1 MSNLAPQSEI
11 LNLAPSK
18 TSQTSFSKTIK
29 NNPKEEKA
37 GENERESFL
46 NALLASIEETN
57 EHLPTHMKISE
68 SEIVGEVIQ
77 KLQIGNFDEGD
88 KISVFESAPLMQ
100 ILSVLDK
107 LKTDL
112 SNVKLANL
120 ANNNTLLQ
128 LIKNENNFNAL
139 KNANSL
145 GELLNLAKDM
155 GLEVRDIKVDRLLD
169 LKATFP
175 NLDKKDFFKGAI
187 DNVFKEVLNHK
198 LAHIEKGLDKNLHTQ
213 NKTPAKTNEANSLL
227 SKTLQNLDS
236 LIKKEDKTHQFDKA
250 KKENDE
256 EIELKIPIKTNK
268 NEILNEVVEKFS
280 QKTKI
285 NEKETQSKETLKL
298 KEEIKEPNLEP
309 KKENLNIQKE
319 NFKTQ
324 NLKEMTHLGKEPLN
338 KPDEN
343 VNLQEKTKSPLKET
357 VLNATLGK
365 DIAKETIKETPNVKD
380 FMQPDENVNLQE
392 KTKSPLKETVLNATL
407 GKDIAKETIKET
419 PNVKDFMQP
428 DENVNLQEKTKSPL
442 KETVLNATLGKD
454 IAKETIKET
463 PNVKD
468 FMQKEFT
475 QKETSKENLKDVKLN
490 HLSEGLK
497 ITSENLTKV
506 VQNKTS
512 ENLFSELLN
521 KETNKELFTKE
532 NGENTADTEK
542 SGIDD
547 LNNLVKDLSRVSQ
560 NQKIISP
567 KETLQYFS
575 KDLKE
580 AMEQYKAPITK
591 LSITLNPSNLGEV
604 EVTLVQ
610 RGANLHINFN
620 SNHNAM
626 NLFLQHQAEFKNS
639 LVNMGFTGLEMNFSE
654 QGKREQQQEKK
665 AKSHYYEENFEE
677 ENSPKINL
685 ELVLAKYF

>member
-1 MSNLAPQSEI
+1 MSNLSPQSEI

-18 TSQTSFSKTIK
+18 TSQASFSKTIK

-46 NALLASIEETN
+46 NSLLASIEETN

-68 SEIVGEVIQ
+68 SEIVGEVMQ

-198 LAHIEKGLDKNLHTQ
+198 LAHIEKNLDTNLHTQ
-213 NKTPAKTNEANSLL
+213 NKTPIKTNEANSLL

-236 LIKKEDKTHQFDKA
+236 LIKKEDKTHQFDKT

-256 EIELKIPIKTNK
+256 ETELKTPIKTNK

-285 NEKETQSKETLKL
+285 NEKETQSKETFKL

-309 KKENLNIQKE
+309 KKENLSTQKE
-319 NFKTQ
+319 NLKTQ
-324 NLKEMTHLGKEPLN
+324 KEDLKEMAHLGKEPLN
-338 KPDEN
+338 KSDEN
-343 VNLQEKTKSPLKET
+343 VNLQEKTKSPLKEA

-365 DIAKETIKETPNVKD
+365 DVAKETIKET
-380 FMQPDENVNLQE
+380 L
-392 KTKSPLKETVLNATL
+392 
-407 GKDIAKETIKET
+407 
-419 PNVKDFMQP
+419 
-428 DENVNLQEKTKSPL
+428 
-442 KETVLNATLGKD
+442 
-454 IAKETIKET
+454 
-463 PNVKD
+463 NVKD

-532 NGENTADTEK
+532 NGENTANTEK

-547 LNNLVKDLSRVSQ
+547 LNNLVKDLSRVNQ

-639 LVNMGFTGLEMNFSE
+639 LVNMGFTGLEMNFSD
-654 QGKREQQQEKK
+654 QGKKEQQQEKK
-665 AKSHYYEENFEE
+665 SKSHYYEENFEE
-677 ENSPKINL
+677 ESGPKINL

>member
-37 GENERESFL
+37 SENERESFL
-46 NALLASIEETN
+46 NSLLASIEETN

-68 SEIVGEVIQ
+68 SEIVGEVMQ

-88 KISVFESAPLMQ
+88 KISIFESAPLMQ

-187 DNVFKEVLNHK
+187 DNVFKEILNSK
-198 LAHIEKGLDKNLHTQ
+198 LAHIEKNLDKNLHTQ
-213 NKTPAKTNEANSLL
+213 NKAPIKTNEANSLL

-236 LIKKEDKTHQFDKA
+236 LIKKEDKTHQLDKT

-256 EIELKIPIKTNK
+256 EIEIKTPTKTSK
-268 NEILNEVVEKFS
+268 NEVLNELVEKFS

-285 NEKETQSKETLKL
+285 TEKEIQSKEIPTF

-309 KKENLNIQKE
+309 KKEN
-319 NFKTQ
+319 FKTQ
-324 NLKEMTHLGKEPLN
+324 KEDLKETAHLSKEPLN
-338 KPDEN
+338 KTDEN
-343 VNLQEKTKSPLKET
+343 VNLQEKTKSPLKEA

-365 DIAKETIKETPNVKD
+365 ETPRETLKETLNVKD
-380 FMQPDENVNLQE
+380 L
-392 KTKSPLKETVLNATL
+392 
-407 GKDIAKETIKET
+407 
-419 PNVKDFMQP
+419 
-428 DENVNLQEKTKSPL
+428 
-442 KETVLNATLGKD
+442 
-454 IAKETIKET
+454 
-463 PNVKD
+463 
-468 FMQKEFT
+468 MQKEFA
-475 QKETSKENLKDVKLN
+475 QKEISKESPKENPKEIKLN
-490 HLSEGLK
+490 HSNEGLK
-497 ITSENLTKV
+497 ITSENFTKV
-506 VQNKTS
+506 VQNKTN

-532 NGENTADTEK
+532 NSENTTNTEK
-542 SGIDD
+542 SSVDD
-547 LNNLVKDLSRVSQ
+547 LNNLVKDLSRVNQ

-567 KETLQYFS
+567 KESLQYFS

-580 AMEQYKAPITK
+580 AMEQQYKAPITK

-610 RGANLHINFN
+610 RGTNLHINFN

-654 QGKREQQQEKK
+654 QGKKEQHQEKK
-665 AKSHYYEENFEE
+665 SKTHYYEESIEE
-677 ENSPKINL
+677 ESSPKINL

>member
-18 TSQTSFSKTIK
+18 TSQASFSKTIK

-46 NALLASIEETN
+46 NSLLASIEETN

-68 SEIVGEVIQ
+68 SEIVGEVMQ

-88 KISVFESAPLMQ
+88 KISIFESAPLMQ
-100 ILSVLDK
+100 ILSVLNK

-198 LAHIEKGLDKNLHTQ
+198 LAHIEKNLDTNLHTQ
-213 NKTPAKTNEANSLL
+213 NKTPIKTNEANSLL

-236 LIKKEDKTHQFDKA
+236 LIKKEDKTHQFDKT

-256 EIELKIPIKTNK
+256 ETEPKTPIKTNK

-309 KKENLNIQKE
+309 KKENLSTQKE
-319 NFKTQ
+319 NLKTQ
-324 NLKEMTHLGKEPLN
+324 KEDLKEMTHLGKEPLN
-338 KPDEN
+338 KSDEN
-343 VNLQEKTKSPLKET
+343 VNLQEKTKSPLKEA

-365 DIAKETIKETPNVKD
+365 DVAKETIKET
-380 FMQPDENVNLQE
+380 L
-392 KTKSPLKETVLNATL
+392 
-407 GKDIAKETIKET
+407 
-419 PNVKDFMQP
+419 
-428 DENVNLQEKTKSPL
+428 
-442 KETVLNATLGKD
+442 
-454 IAKETIKET
+454 
-463 PNVKD
+463 NVKD

-532 NGENTADTEK
+532 NGENTANTEK

-547 LNNLVKDLSRVSQ
+547 LNNLVKDLSRVNQ

-639 LVNMGFTGLEMNFSE
+639 LVNMGFTGLEMNFSD
-654 QGKREQQQEKK
+654 QGKKEQQQEKK
-665 AKSHYYEENFEE
+665 SKSHYYEENFEE
-677 ENSPKINL
+677 ESGPKINL

>member
-1 MSNLAPQSEI
+1 MSNLSPQSEI

-18 TSQTSFSKTIK
+18 TSQASFSKTIK

-46 NALLASIEETN
+46 NSLLASIEETN

-68 SEIVGEVIQ
+68 SEIVGEVMQ

-198 LAHIEKGLDKNLHTQ
+198 LAHIEKNLDTNLHTQ
-213 NKTPAKTNEANSLL
+213 NKTPIKTNEANSLL

-236 LIKKEDKTHQFDKA
+236 LIKKEDKTRQLDQG
-250 KKENDE
+250 KKESDE
-256 EIELKIPIKTNK
+256 ETELKTPIKTNK

-309 KKENLNIQKE
+309 KKENLSTQKE
-319 NFKTQ
+319 NLKTQ
-324 NLKEMTHLGKEPLN
+324 KEDLKEMTHLGKEPLN
-338 KPDEN
+338 KSDEN
-343 VNLQEKTKSPLKET
+343 VNLQEKTKSPFKEA

-365 DIAKETIKETPNVKD
+365 DVAKETIKET
-380 FMQPDENVNLQE
+380 L
-392 KTKSPLKETVLNATL
+392 
-407 GKDIAKETIKET
+407 
-419 PNVKDFMQP
+419 
-428 DENVNLQEKTKSPL
+428 
-442 KETVLNATLGKD
+442 
-454 IAKETIKET
+454 
-463 PNVKD
+463 NVKD

-532 NGENTADTEK
+532 NGENTANTEK

-547 LNNLVKDLSRVSQ
+547 LNNLVKDLSRVNQ

-639 LVNMGFTGLEMNFSE
+639 LVNMGFTGLEMNFSD
-654 QGKREQQQEKK
+654 QGKKEQQQEKK
-665 AKSHYYEENFEE
+665 SKSHYYEENFEE
-677 ENSPKINL
+677 ESGPKINL

>member
-1 MSNLAPQSEI
+1 MSNLSPQSEI

-18 TSQTSFSKTIK
+18 TSQASFSKTIK

-46 NALLASIEETN
+46 NSLLASIEETN

-68 SEIVGEVIQ
+68 SEIVGEVMQ

-88 KISVFESAPLMQ
+88 KISIFESAPLMQ

-198 LAHIEKGLDKNLHTQ
+198 LAHIEKNLDTNLHTQ
-213 NKTPAKTNEANSLL
+213 NKTPIKTNEANSLL

-236 LIKKEDKTHQFDKA
+236 LIKKEDKTHQFDKT

-256 EIELKIPIKTNK
+256 ETELKTPIKTNK

-309 KKENLNIQKE
+309 KKENLSTQKE
-319 NFKTQ
+319 NLKTQ
-324 NLKEMTHLGKEPLN
+324 KEDLKEMTHLGKEPLN
-338 KPDEN
+338 KSDEN
-343 VNLQEKTKSPLKET
+343 VNLQEKTKSPLKEA

-365 DIAKETIKETPNVKD
+365 DVAKETIKET
-380 FMQPDENVNLQE
+380 L
-392 KTKSPLKETVLNATL
+392 
-407 GKDIAKETIKET
+407 
-419 PNVKDFMQP
+419 
-428 DENVNLQEKTKSPL
+428 
-442 KETVLNATLGKD
+442 
-454 IAKETIKET
+454 
-463 PNVKD
+463 NVKD

-497 ITSENLTKV
+497 ITSENLTKI

-532 NGENTADTEK
+532 NGENTANTEK

-547 LNNLVKDLSRVSQ
+547 LNNLVKDLSRVNQ

-639 LVNMGFTGLEMNFSE
+639 LVNMGFTGLEMNFSD
-654 QGKREQQQEKK
+654 QGKKEQQQEKK
-665 AKSHYYEENFEE
+665 SKSHYYEENFEE
-677 ENSPKINL
+677 ESGPKINL

>member
-1 MSNLAPQSEI
+1 MSNLSPQSEI

-18 TSQTSFSKTIK
+18 TSQASFSKTIK

-46 NALLASIEETN
+46 NSLLASIEETN

-68 SEIVGEVIQ
+68 SEIVGEVMQ

-198 LAHIEKGLDKNLHTQ
+198 LAHIEKNLDTNLHTQ
-213 NKTPAKTNEANSLL
+213 NKTPIKTNEANSLL

-236 LIKKEDKTHQFDKA
+236 LIKKEDKTHQFDKT

-256 EIELKIPIKTNK
+256 ETELKTPIKTNK

-309 KKENLNIQKE
+309 KKENLSTQKE
-319 NFKTQ
+319 NLKTQ
-324 NLKEMTHLGKEPLN
+324 KEDLKEMTHLGKEPLN
-338 KPDEN
+338 KSDEN
-343 VNLQEKTKSPLKET
+343 VNLQEKTKSPLKEA

-365 DIAKETIKETPNVKD
+365 DVAKETIKET
-380 FMQPDENVNLQE
+380 L
-392 KTKSPLKETVLNATL
+392 
-407 GKDIAKETIKET
+407 
-419 PNVKDFMQP
+419 
-428 DENVNLQEKTKSPL
+428 
-442 KETVLNATLGKD
+442 
-454 IAKETIKET
+454 
-463 PNVKD
+463 NVKD

-532 NGENTADTEK
+532 NGENTANTEK

-547 LNNLVKDLSRVSQ
+547 LNNLVKDLSRVNQ

-639 LVNMGFTGLEMNFSE
+639 LVNMGFTGLEMNFSD
-654 QGKREQQQEKK
+654 QGKKEQQQEKK
-665 AKSHYYEENFEE
+665 SKSHYYEENFEE
-677 ENSPKINL
+677 ESGPKINL

>member
-18 TSQTSFSKTIK
+18 TSQASFSKTIK
-29 NNPKEEKA
+29 NNPKEEKT

-46 NALLASIEETN
+46 NSLLASIEETN

-68 SEIVGEVIQ
+68 SEIVGEVMQ

-198 LAHIEKGLDKNLHTQ
+198 LAHIEKSLDKNLHTQ
-213 NKTPAKTNEANSLL
+213 NKTPIKTNEANSLL

-236 LIKKEDKTHQFDKA
+236 LIKKEDKTHQFDKT
-250 KKENDE
+250 KKESDE
-256 EIELKIPIKTNK
+256 EIELKTPIKTNK

-309 KKENLNIQKE
+309 KKENLNTQKE
-319 NFKTQ
+319 NLKTQ
-324 NLKEMTHLGKEPLN
+324 KEDLKEMTHLGKEPLN

-343 VNLQEKTKSPLKET
+343 VNLQEKTKSPLKEA

-365 DIAKETIKETPNVKD
+365 NIAKETIKET
-380 FMQPDENVNLQE
+380 L
-392 KTKSPLKETVLNATL
+392 
-407 GKDIAKETIKET
+407 
-419 PNVKDFMQP
+419 
-428 DENVNLQEKTKSPL
+428 
-442 KETVLNATLGKD
+442 
-454 IAKETIKET
+454 
-463 PNVKD
+463 NVKD

-532 NGENTADTEK
+532 NGENTANTEK

-547 LNNLVKDLSRVSQ
+547 LNNLVKDLSRVNQ

-580 AMEQYKAPITK
+580 TMEQYKAPITK

-639 LVNMGFTGLEMNFSE
+639 LVNMGFTGLEMNFSD
-654 QGKREQQQEKK
+654 QGKKEQQQEKK
-665 AKSHYYEENFEE
+665 SKSHYYEENFEE
-677 ENSPKINL
+677 ESSPKINL

>member
-18 TSQTSFSKTIK
+18 TSQASFSKTIK
-29 NNPKEEKA
+29 NNPKEEKT

-46 NALLASIEETN
+46 NSLLASIEETN

-68 SEIVGEVIQ
+68 SEIVGEVMQ

-198 LAHIEKGLDKNLHTQ
+198 LAHIEKSLDKNLHTQ
-213 NKTPAKTNEANSLL
+213 NKTPIKTNEANSLL

-236 LIKKEDKTHQFDKA
+236 LIKKEDKTHQFDKT
-250 KKENDE
+250 KKESDE
-256 EIELKIPIKTNK
+256 EIELKTPIKTNK

-309 KKENLNIQKE
+309 KKENLNTQKE
-319 NFKTQ
+319 NLKTQ
-324 NLKEMTHLGKEPLN
+324 KEDLKEMTHLGKEPLN

-343 VNLQEKTKSPLKET
+343 VNLQEKTKSPLKEA

-365 DIAKETIKETPNVKD
+365 DIAKETIKET
-380 FMQPDENVNLQE
+380 L
-392 KTKSPLKETVLNATL
+392 
-407 GKDIAKETIKET
+407 
-419 PNVKDFMQP
+419 
-428 DENVNLQEKTKSPL
+428 
-442 KETVLNATLGKD
+442 
-454 IAKETIKET
+454 
-463 PNVKD
+463 NVKD

-532 NGENTADTEK
+532 NGENTANTEK

-547 LNNLVKDLSRVSQ
+547 LNNLVKDLSRVNQ

-580 AMEQYKAPITK
+580 AMEQYKTPITK

-639 LVNMGFTGLEMNFSE
+639 LVNMGFTGLEMNFSN
-654 QGKREQQQEKK
+654 QGKKEQQQEKK
-665 AKSHYYEENFEE
+665 SKSHYYEENFEE
-677 ENSPKINL
+677 ESGPKINL

>member
-18 TSQTSFSKTIK
+18 TSQASFSKTIK

-46 NALLASIEETN
+46 NSLLASIEETN

-198 LAHIEKGLDKNLHTQ
+198 LAHIEKSLDKNLHTQ

-227 SKTLQNLDS
+227 SKTLQNLDF
-236 LIKKEDKTHQFDKA
+236 LIKKEDKTHQFDKV

-256 EIELKIPIKTNK
+256 EIELKTPIKTNK

-285 NEKETQSKETLKL
+285 NEKETQSKETFKL

-309 KKENLNIQKE
+309 KKENLSTQKE
-319 NFKTQ
+319 NLKTQ
-324 NLKEMTHLGKEPLN
+324 KEDLKEMTHLGKEPLN

-343 VNLQEKTKSPLKET
+343 VNLQEKTKSPLKEA

-380 FMQPDENVNLQE
+380 F
-392 KTKSPLKETVLNATL
+392 
-407 GKDIAKETIKET
+407 I
-419 PNVKDFMQP
+419 
-428 DENVNLQEKTKSPL
+428 
-442 KETVLNATLGKD
+442 
-454 IAKETIKET
+454 
-463 PNVKD
+463 
-468 FMQKEFT
+468 QKEFT

-532 NGENTADTEK
+532 NGKNTANTEK

-547 LNNLVKDLSRVSQ
+547 LNNLVKDLSRVNQ

-580 AMEQYKAPITK
+580 AMQEYKAPITK

>member
-18 TSQTSFSKTIK
+18 TSQASFSKTIK
-29 NNPKEEKA
+29 NNPKEEKT

-46 NALLASIEETN
+46 NSLLASIEETN

-68 SEIVGEVIQ
+68 SEIVGEVMQ

-139 KNANSL
+139 KSANSL

-155 GLEVRDIKVDRLLD
+155 GLEVRNIKVDRLLD

-198 LAHIEKGLDKNLHTQ
+198 LAHIEKSLDKNLHTQ
-213 NKTPAKTNEANSLL
+213 NKTPIKTNEANSLL

-236 LIKKEDKTHQFDKA
+236 LIKKEDKTRQLDQG
-250 KKENDE
+250 KKESDE
-256 EIELKIPIKTNK
+256 EIELKTPIKTNK

-309 KKENLNIQKE
+309 KKENLNTQKE
-319 NFKTQ
+319 NLKTQ
-324 NLKEMTHLGKEPLN
+324 KEDLKEMIHLGKEPLN

-343 VNLQEKTKSPLKET
+343 VNLQEKTKSPLKEA

-365 DIAKETIKETPNVKD
+365 DIAKETIKET
-380 FMQPDENVNLQE
+380 L
-392 KTKSPLKETVLNATL
+392 
-407 GKDIAKETIKET
+407 
-419 PNVKDFMQP
+419 
-428 DENVNLQEKTKSPL
+428 
-442 KETVLNATLGKD
+442 
-454 IAKETIKET
+454 
-463 PNVKD
+463 NVKD

-532 NGENTADTEK
+532 NGENTANTEK

-547 LNNLVKDLSRVSQ
+547 LNNLVKDLSRVNQ

-639 LVNMGFTGLEMNFSE
+639 LVNMGFTGLEMNFSD
-654 QGKREQQQEKK
+654 QGKKEQQQEKK
-665 AKSHYYEENFEE
+665 SKSHYYEENFEE
-677 ENSPKINL
+677 ESGPKINL

>member
-18 TSQTSFSKTIK
+18 TSQASFGKTIK

-46 NALLASIEETN
+46 NSLLASIEETN

-68 SEIVGEVIQ
+68 SEIVGEVMQ

-198 LAHIEKGLDKNLHTQ
+198 LAHIEKNLDTNLHTQ
-213 NKTPAKTNEANSLL
+213 NKTPIKTNEANSLL

-236 LIKKEDKTHQFDKA
+236 LIKKEDKTRQLNQG
-250 KKENDE
+250 KKESDE
-256 EIELKIPIKTNK
+256 ETELKTPIKTNK

-285 NEKETQSKETLKL
+285 NEKETQSKETFKL

-309 KKENLNIQKE
+309 KKENLSTQKE
-319 NFKTQ
+319 NLKTQ
-324 NLKEMTHLGKEPLN
+324 KEDLKEMAHLGKEPLN
-338 KPDEN
+338 KSDEN
-343 VNLQEKTKSPLKET
+343 VNLQEKTKSPLKEA

-365 DIAKETIKETPNVKD
+365 DVAKETIKET
-380 FMQPDENVNLQE
+380 L
-392 KTKSPLKETVLNATL
+392 
-407 GKDIAKETIKET
+407 
-419 PNVKDFMQP
+419 
-428 DENVNLQEKTKSPL
+428 
-442 KETVLNATLGKD
+442 
-454 IAKETIKET
+454 
-463 PNVKD
+463 NVKD

-532 NGENTADTEK
+532 NGENTANTEK

-547 LNNLVKDLSRVSQ
+547 LNNLVKDLSRVNQ

-639 LVNMGFTGLEMNFSE
+639 LVNMGFTGLEMNFSD
-654 QGKREQQQEKK
+654 QGKKEQQQEKK
-665 AKSHYYEENFEE
+665 SKSHYYEENFEE
-677 ENSPKINL
+677 ESGPKINL

>member
-18 TSQTSFSKTIK
+18 TSQASFSKTIK

-46 NALLASIEETN
+46 NSLLASIEETN

-68 SEIVGEVIQ
+68 SEIVGEVMQ

-88 KISVFESAPLMQ
+88 KISIFESAPLMQ

-198 LAHIEKGLDKNLHTQ
+198 LAHIEKNLDTNLHTQ
-213 NKTPAKTNEANSLL
+213 NKTPIKTNEANSLL

-236 LIKKEDKTHQFDKA
+236 LIKKEDKTRQLDQG
-250 KKENDE
+250 KKESDE
-256 EIELKIPIKTNK
+256 ETELKTPIKTNK

-309 KKENLNIQKE
+309 KKENLSTQKE
-319 NFKTQ
+319 NLKTQ
-324 NLKEMTHLGKEPLN
+324 KEDLKEMTHLGKEPLN
-338 KPDEN
+338 KSDEN
-343 VNLQEKTKSPLKET
+343 VNLQEKTKSPLKEA

-365 DIAKETIKETPNVKD
+365 DVAKETIKET
-380 FMQPDENVNLQE
+380 L
-392 KTKSPLKETVLNATL
+392 
-407 GKDIAKETIKET
+407 
-419 PNVKDFMQP
+419 
-428 DENVNLQEKTKSPL
+428 
-442 KETVLNATLGKD
+442 
-454 IAKETIKET
+454 
-463 PNVKD
+463 NVKD

-532 NGENTADTEK
+532 NGENTANTEK

-547 LNNLVKDLSRVSQ
+547 LNNLVKDLSRVNQ

-639 LVNMGFTGLEMNFSE
+639 LVNMGFTGLEMNFSD
-654 QGKREQQQEKK
+654 QGKKEQQQEKK
-665 AKSHYYEENFEE
+665 SKSHYYEENFEE
-677 ENSPKINL
+677 ESGPKINL

>member
-18 TSQTSFSKTIK
+18 TSQASFGKTIK

-46 NALLASIEETN
+46 NSLLASIEETN

-68 SEIVGEVIQ
+68 SEIVGEVMQ

-198 LAHIEKGLDKNLHTQ
+198 LAHIEKNLDTNLHTQ
-213 NKTPAKTNEANSLL
+213 NKTPIKTNEANSLL

-236 LIKKEDKTHQFDKA
+236 LIKKEDKTHQFDKT

-256 EIELKIPIKTNK
+256 ETELKTPIKTNK

-285 NEKETQSKETLKL
+285 NEKETQSKETFKL

-309 KKENLNIQKE
+309 KKENLSTQKE
-319 NFKTQ
+319 NLKTQ
-324 NLKEMTHLGKEPLN
+324 KEDLKEMAHLGKEPLN
-338 KPDEN
+338 KSDEN
-343 VNLQEKTKSPLKET
+343 VNLQEKTKSPLKEA

-365 DIAKETIKETPNVKD
+365 DVAKETIKET
-380 FMQPDENVNLQE
+380 L
-392 KTKSPLKETVLNATL
+392 
-407 GKDIAKETIKET
+407 
-419 PNVKDFMQP
+419 
-428 DENVNLQEKTKSPL
+428 
-442 KETVLNATLGKD
+442 
-454 IAKETIKET
+454 
-463 PNVKD
+463 NVKD

-532 NGENTADTEK
+532 NGENTANTEK

-547 LNNLVKDLSRVSQ
+547 LNNLVKDLSRVNQ

-639 LVNMGFTGLEMNFSE
+639 LVNMGFTGLEMNFSD
-654 QGKREQQQEKK
+654 QGKKEQQQEKK
-665 AKSHYYEENFEE
+665 SKSHYYEENFEE
-677 ENSPKINL
+677 ESGPKINL

>member
-187 DNVFKEVLNHK
+187 DNVFKKVLNHK
-198 LAHIEKGLDKNLHTQ
+198 LAHIEKSLDKNLHTQ

-256 EIELKIPIKTNK
+256 EIELKTPIKTKLSKTLQNLDSLIKKEDKTHQFDKAKKENDEEIELKTPIKTKLSKTLQNLDSLIKKEDKTHQFDKAKKENDEEIELKTPIKTNK

-324 NLKEMTHLGKEPLN
+324 KEDLKEMTHLGKEPLN

-343 VNLQEKTKSPLKET
+343 VNLQEKTKSPLKEA

-365 DIAKETIKETPNVKD
+365 DIAKETIKET
-380 FMQPDENVNLQE
+380 L
-392 KTKSPLKETVLNATL
+392 
-407 GKDIAKETIKET
+407 
-419 PNVKDFMQP
+419 
-428 DENVNLQEKTKSPL
+428 
-442 KETVLNATLGKD
+442 
-454 IAKETIKET
+454 
-463 PNVKD
+463 NVKD

-532 NGENTADTEK
+532 NGENTANTEK

>member
-18 TSQTSFSKTIK
+18 TSQASFSKTIK

-46 NALLASIEETN
+46 NSLLASIEETN

-68 SEIVGEVIQ
+68 SEIVGEVMQ

-198 LAHIEKGLDKNLHTQ
+198 LAHIEKNLDTNLHTQ
-213 NKTPAKTNEANSLL
+213 NKTPIKANEANSLL

-236 LIKKEDKTHQFDKA
+236 LIKKEDKTHQFDKT
-250 KKENDE
+250 KKESDE
-256 EIELKIPIKTNK
+256 ETELKTPIKTNK

-309 KKENLNIQKE
+309 KKENLSTQKE
-319 NFKTQ
+319 NLKTQ
-324 NLKEMTHLGKEPLN
+324 KEDLKETTHLSKEPLN
-338 KPDEN
+338 KSDEN
-343 VNLQEKTKSPLKET
+343 VNLQEKTKSPLKEA

-365 DIAKETIKETPNVKD
+365 DVAKETIKET
-380 FMQPDENVNLQE
+380 L
-392 KTKSPLKETVLNATL
+392 
-407 GKDIAKETIKET
+407 
-419 PNVKDFMQP
+419 
-428 DENVNLQEKTKSPL
+428 
-442 KETVLNATLGKD
+442 
-454 IAKETIKET
+454 
-463 PNVKD
+463 NVKD

-532 NGENTADTEK
+532 NGENTANTEK

-547 LNNLVKDLSRVSQ
+547 LNNLVKDLSRVNQ

-610 RGANLHINFN
+610 RGTNLHINFN

-639 LVNMGFTGLEMNFSE
+639 LVNMGFTGLEMNFSD
-654 QGKREQQQEKK
+654 QGKKEQQQEKK
-665 AKSHYYEENFEE
+665 SKSHYYEENFEE
-677 ENSPKINL
+677 ESGPKINL

>member
-18 TSQTSFSKTIK
+18 TSQASFSKTIK

-46 NALLASIEETN
+46 NSLLASIEETN

-68 SEIVGEVIQ
+68 SEIVGEVMQ

-187 DNVFKEVLNHK
+187 DNIFKEVLNHK
-198 LAHIEKGLDKNLHTQ
+198 LAHIEKNLDTNLHTQ
-213 NKTPAKTNEANSLL
+213 NKTPIKTNEANSLL

-236 LIKKEDKTHQFDKA
+236 LIKKEDKTHQFDKT

-256 EIELKIPIKTNK
+256 ETELKTPIKTNK

-309 KKENLNIQKE
+309 KKENLSTQKE
-319 NFKTQ
+319 NLKTQ
-324 NLKEMTHLGKEPLN
+324 KEDLKEMTHLGKEPLN
-338 KPDEN
+338 KSDEN
-343 VNLQEKTKSPLKET
+343 VNLQEKTKSPLKEA

-365 DIAKETIKETPNVKD
+365 DVAKETIKET
-380 FMQPDENVNLQE
+380 L
-392 KTKSPLKETVLNATL
+392 
-407 GKDIAKETIKET
+407 
-419 PNVKDFMQP
+419 
-428 DENVNLQEKTKSPL
+428 
-442 KETVLNATLGKD
+442 
-454 IAKETIKET
+454 
-463 PNVKD
+463 NVKD

-532 NGENTADTEK
+532 NGENTANTEK

-547 LNNLVKDLSRVSQ
+547 LNNLVKDLSRVNQ

-639 LVNMGFTGLEMNFSE
+639 LVNMGFTGLEMNFSD
-654 QGKREQQQEKK
+654 QGKKEQQQEKK
-665 AKSHYYEENFEE
+665 SKSHYYEENFEE
-677 ENSPKINL
+677 ESGPKINL

>member
-1 MSNLAPQSEI
+1 MSNLSPQSEN

-18 TSQTSFSKTIK
+18 TSQASFSKTIK

-46 NALLASIEETN
+46 NSLLASIEETN

-68 SEIVGEVIQ
+68 SEIVGEVMQ

-198 LAHIEKGLDKNLHTQ
+198 LAHIEKNLDTNLHTQ
-213 NKTPAKTNEANSLL
+213 NKTPIKTNEANSLL

-236 LIKKEDKTHQFDKA
+236 LIKKEDKTHQFDKT

-256 EIELKIPIKTNK
+256 ETEPKTPIKTNK

-309 KKENLNIQKE
+309 KKENLSTQKE
-319 NFKTQ
+319 NLKTQ
-324 NLKEMTHLGKEPLN
+324 KEDLKEMTHLGKEPLN
-338 KPDEN
+338 KSDEN
-343 VNLQEKTKSPLKET
+343 VNLQEKTKSPLKEA

-365 DIAKETIKETPNVKD
+365 DVAKETIKET
-380 FMQPDENVNLQE
+380 L
-392 KTKSPLKETVLNATL
+392 
-407 GKDIAKETIKET
+407 
-419 PNVKDFMQP
+419 
-428 DENVNLQEKTKSPL
+428 
-442 KETVLNATLGKD
+442 
-454 IAKETIKET
+454 
-463 PNVKD
+463 NVKD

-521 KETNKELFTKE
+521 KELFTKE
-532 NGENTADTEK
+532 NGENTANTEK

-547 LNNLVKDLSRVSQ
+547 LNNLVKDLSRVNQ

-639 LVNMGFTGLEMNFSE
+639 LVNMGFTGLEMNFSD
-654 QGKREQQQEKK
+654 QGKKEQQQEKK
-665 AKSHYYEENFEE
+665 SKSHYYEENFEE
-677 ENSPKINL
+677 ESGHKINL

>member
-18 TSQTSFSKTIK
+18 TSQASFSKTIK
-29 NNPKEEKA
+29 NNPKEEKT

-46 NALLASIEETN
+46 NSLLASIEETN

-68 SEIVGEVIQ
+68 SEIVGEVMQ

-155 GLEVRDIKVDRLLD
+155 GLEVRNIKVDRLLD

-198 LAHIEKGLDKNLHTQ
+198 LAHIEKSLDKNLHTQ
-213 NKTPAKTNEANSLL
+213 NKTPIKTNEANSLL

-236 LIKKEDKTHQFDKA
+236 LIKKEDKTHQFDKT
-250 KKENDE
+250 KKESDE
-256 EIELKIPIKTNK
+256 EIELKTPIKTNK

-309 KKENLNIQKE
+309 KKENLNTQKE
-319 NFKTQ
+319 NLKTQ
-324 NLKEMTHLGKEPLN
+324 KEDLKEMTHLGKEPLN

-343 VNLQEKTKSPLKET
+343 VNLQEKTKSPLKEA

-365 DIAKETIKETPNVKD
+365 DIAKETIKET
-380 FMQPDENVNLQE
+380 L
-392 KTKSPLKETVLNATL
+392 
-407 GKDIAKETIKET
+407 
-419 PNVKDFMQP
+419 
-428 DENVNLQEKTKSPL
+428 
-442 KETVLNATLGKD
+442 
-454 IAKETIKET
+454 
-463 PNVKD
+463 NVKD

-532 NGENTADTEK
+532 NSENTANTEK

-547 LNNLVKDLSRVSQ
+547 LNNLVKDLSRVNQ

-639 LVNMGFTGLEMNFSE
+639 LVNMGFTGLEMNFSD
-654 QGKREQQQEKK
+654 QGKKEQQQEKK
-665 AKSHYYEENFEE
+665 SKSHYYEENFEE
-677 ENSPKINL
+677 ESSPKINL

>member
-1 MSNLAPQSEI
+1 MSNLSPQSEI

-18 TSQTSFSKTIK
+18 TSQASFSKTIK

-46 NALLASIEETN
+46 NSLLASIEETN

-68 SEIVGEVIQ
+68 SEIVGEVMQ

-198 LAHIEKGLDKNLHTQ
+198 LAHIEKNLDTNLHTQ
-213 NKTPAKTNEANSLL
+213 NKTPIKTNEANSLL

-236 LIKKEDKTHQFDKA
+236 LIKKEDKTHQFDKT

-256 EIELKIPIKTNK
+256 ETELKTPIKTNK

-309 KKENLNIQKE
+309 KKENLSTQKE
-319 NFKTQ
+319 NLKTQ
-324 NLKEMTHLGKEPLN
+324 KEDLKEMTHLGKEPLN
-338 KPDEN
+338 KSDEN
-343 VNLQEKTKSPLKET
+343 VNLQEKTKSPLKEA

-365 DIAKETIKETPNVKD
+365 DVAKETIKET
-380 FMQPDENVNLQE
+380 L
-392 KTKSPLKETVLNATL
+392 
-407 GKDIAKETIKET
+407 
-419 PNVKDFMQP
+419 
-428 DENVNLQEKTKSPL
+428 
-442 KETVLNATLGKD
+442 
-454 IAKETIKET
+454 
-463 PNVKD
+463 NVKD

-532 NGENTADTEK
+532 NGENTANTEK

-547 LNNLVKDLSRVSQ
+547 LNNLVKDLSRVNQ

>member
-18 TSQTSFSKTIK
+18 TSQASFSKTIK

-46 NALLASIEETN
+46 NSLLASIEETN

-198 LAHIEKGLDKNLHTQ
+198 LAHIEKSLDKNLHTQ

-227 SKTLQNLDS
+227 SKTLQNLDF
-236 LIKKEDKTHQFDKA
+236 LIKKEDKTHQFDKT

-256 EIELKIPIKTNK
+256 ETEPKTPIKTNK

-309 KKENLNIQKE
+309 KKENLSTQKE
-319 NFKTQ
+319 NLKTQ
-324 NLKEMTHLGKEPLN
+324 KEDLKEMTHLGKEPLN
-338 KPDEN
+338 KSDEN
-343 VNLQEKTKSPLKET
+343 VNLQEKTKSPLKEA

-365 DIAKETIKETPNVKD
+365 DVAKETIKET
-380 FMQPDENVNLQE
+380 L
-392 KTKSPLKETVLNATL
+392 
-407 GKDIAKETIKET
+407 
-419 PNVKDFMQP
+419 
-428 DENVNLQEKTKSPL
+428 
-442 KETVLNATLGKD
+442 
-454 IAKETIKET
+454 
-463 PNVKD
+463 NVKD

-532 NGENTADTEK
+532 NGENTANTEK

-547 LNNLVKDLSRVSQ
+547 LNNLVKDLSRVNQ

-639 LVNMGFTGLEMNFSE
+639 LVNMGFTGLEMNFSD
-654 QGKREQQQEKK
+654 QGKKEQQQEKK
-665 AKSHYYEENFEE
+665 SKSHYYEENFEE
-677 ENSPKINL
+677 ESGPKINL

>member
-68 SEIVGEVIQ
+68 SEIVGEVMQ

-88 KISVFESAPLMQ
+88 KISIFESAPLMQ

-198 LAHIEKGLDKNLHTQ
+198 LAHIEKNLDTNLHTQ
-213 NKTPAKTNEANSLL
+213 NKTPIKTNEANSLL

-236 LIKKEDKTHQFDKA
+236 LIKKEDKTHQFDKT

-256 EIELKIPIKTNK
+256 ETEPKTPIKTNK

-309 KKENLNIQKE
+309 KKENLSTQKE
-319 NFKTQ
+319 NLKTQ
-324 NLKEMTHLGKEPLN
+324 KEDLKEMTHLGKEPLN
-338 KPDEN
+338 KSDEN
-343 VNLQEKTKSPLKET
+343 VNLQEKTKSPLKEA

-365 DIAKETIKETPNVKD
+365 DVAKETIKET
-380 FMQPDENVNLQE
+380 L
-392 KTKSPLKETVLNATL
+392 
-407 GKDIAKETIKET
+407 
-419 PNVKDFMQP
+419 
-428 DENVNLQEKTKSPL
+428 
-442 KETVLNATLGKD
+442 
-454 IAKETIKET
+454 
-463 PNVKD
+463 NVKD

-532 NGENTADTEK
+532 NGENTANTEK

-547 LNNLVKDLSRVSQ
+547 LNNLVKDLSRVNQ

-639 LVNMGFTGLEMNFSE
+639 LVNMGFTGLEMNFSD
-654 QGKREQQQEKK
+654 QGKKEQQQEKK
-665 AKSHYYEENFEE
+665 SKSHYYEENFEE
-677 ENSPKINL
+677 ESGPKINL

>member
-18 TSQTSFSKTIK
+18 TSQASFSKTIK

-46 NALLASIEETN
+46 NSLLASIEETN

-68 SEIVGEVIQ
+68 SEIVGEVMQ

-88 KISVFESAPLMQ
+88 KISIFESAPLMQ

-198 LAHIEKGLDKNLHTQ
+198 LAHIEKNLDTNLHTQ
-213 NKTPAKTNEANSLL
+213 NKTPIKTNEANSLL

-236 LIKKEDKTHQFDKA
+236 LIKKEDKTHQFDKT

-256 EIELKIPIKTNK
+256 ETELKTPIKTNK

-309 KKENLNIQKE
+309 KKENLSTQKE
-319 NFKTQ
+319 NLKTQ
-324 NLKEMTHLGKEPLN
+324 KEDLKEMTHLGKEPLN
-338 KPDEN
+338 KSDEN
-343 VNLQEKTKSPLKET
+343 VNLQEKTKSPLKEA

-365 DIAKETIKETPNVKD
+365 DVAKETIKET
-380 FMQPDENVNLQE
+380 L
-392 KTKSPLKETVLNATL
+392 
-407 GKDIAKETIKET
+407 
-419 PNVKDFMQP
+419 
-428 DENVNLQEKTKSPL
+428 
-442 KETVLNATLGKD
+442 
-454 IAKETIKET
+454 
-463 PNVKD
+463 NVKD

-532 NGENTADTEK
+532 NGENTANTEK

-547 LNNLVKDLSRVSQ
+547 LNNLVKDLSRVNQ

-639 LVNMGFTGLEMNFSE
+639 LVNMGFTGLEMNFSD
-654 QGKREQQQEKK
+654 QGKKEQQQEKK

-677 ENSPKINL
+677 ESGPKINL

>member
-18 TSQTSFSKTIK
+18 TSQASFGKTIK
-29 NNPKEEKA
+29 NNSKEEKA

-46 NALLASIEETN
+46 NSLLASIEETN

-68 SEIVGEVIQ
+68 SEIVGEVMQ
-77 KLQIGNFDEGD
+77 KLQIGNFDERD

-198 LAHIEKGLDKNLHTQ
+198 LAHIEKNLDTNLHTQ
-213 NKTPAKTNEANSLL
+213 NKTPIKTNEANSLL

-236 LIKKEDKTHQFDKA
+236 LIKKEDKTHQFDKT

-256 EIELKIPIKTNK
+256 ETELKTPIKTNK

-309 KKENLNIQKE
+309 KKENLSTQKE
-319 NFKTQ
+319 NLKTQ
-324 NLKEMTHLGKEPLN
+324 KEDLKEMTHLGKEPLN
-338 KPDEN
+338 KSDEN
-343 VNLQEKTKSPLKET
+343 VNLQEKTKSPLKEA

-365 DIAKETIKETPNVKD
+365 DVAKETIKET
-380 FMQPDENVNLQE
+380 L
-392 KTKSPLKETVLNATL
+392 
-407 GKDIAKETIKET
+407 
-419 PNVKDFMQP
+419 
-428 DENVNLQEKTKSPL
+428 
-442 KETVLNATLGKD
+442 
-454 IAKETIKET
+454 
-463 PNVKD
+463 NVKD

-532 NGENTADTEK
+532 NGENTANTEK

-547 LNNLVKDLSRVSQ
+547 LNNLVKDLSRVNQ

-639 LVNMGFTGLEMNFSE
+639 LVNMGFTGLEMNFSD
-654 QGKREQQQEKK
+654 QGKKEQQQEKK
-665 AKSHYYEENFEE
+665 SKSHYYEENFEE
-677 ENSPKINL
+677 ESGPKINL

>member
-18 TSQTSFSKTIK
+18 TSQASFSKTIK

-46 NALLASIEETN
+46 NSLLASIEETN

-68 SEIVGEVIQ
+68 SEIVGEVMQ

-88 KISVFESAPLMQ
+88 KISIFESAPLMQ

-198 LAHIEKGLDKNLHTQ
+198 LAHIEKNLDTNLHTQ
-213 NKTPAKTNEANSLL
+213 NKTPIKTNEANSLL

-236 LIKKEDKTHQFDKA
+236 LIKKEDKTHQFDKT

-256 EIELKIPIKTNK
+256 ETEPKTPIKTNK

-309 KKENLNIQKE
+309 KKENLSTQKE
-319 NFKTQ
+319 NLKTQ
-324 NLKEMTHLGKEPLN
+324 KEDLKEMTHLGKEPLN
-338 KPDEN
+338 KSDEN
-343 VNLQEKTKSPLKET
+343 VNLQEKTKSPFKEA

-365 DIAKETIKETPNVKD
+365 DVAKETIKET
-380 FMQPDENVNLQE
+380 L
-392 KTKSPLKETVLNATL
+392 
-407 GKDIAKETIKET
+407 
-419 PNVKDFMQP
+419 
-428 DENVNLQEKTKSPL
+428 
-442 KETVLNATLGKD
+442 
-454 IAKETIKET
+454 
-463 PNVKD
+463 NVKD

-532 NGENTADTEK
+532 NGENTANTEK

-547 LNNLVKDLSRVSQ
+547 LNNLVKDLSRVNQ

-639 LVNMGFTGLEMNFSE
+639 LVNMGFTGLEMNFSD
-654 QGKREQQQEKK
+654 QGKKEQQQEKK
-665 AKSHYYEENFEE
+665 SKSHYYEENFEE
-677 ENSPKINL
+677 ESGPKINL

>member
-18 TSQTSFSKTIK
+18 TSQASFSKTIK

-46 NALLASIEETN
+46 NSLLASIEETN

-68 SEIVGEVIQ
+68 SEIVGEVMQ

-88 KISVFESAPLMQ
+88 KISIFESAPLMQ

-155 GLEVRDIKVDRLLD
+155 GLEVKDIKVDRLLD

-198 LAHIEKGLDKNLHTQ
+198 LAHIEKSLDKNLHTQ
-213 NKTPAKTNEANSLL
+213 NKTPAKTNEASSLL

-236 LIKKEDKTHQFDKA
+236 LIKKENKTHQFDKT

-256 EIELKIPIKTNK
+256 EIELKTPIKTNK

-309 KKENLNIQKE
+309 KKENLSTQKE
-319 NFKTQ
+319 NLKTQ
-324 NLKEMTHLGKEPLN
+324 KEDLKEMTHLGKEPLN
-338 KPDEN
+338 KSDEN
-343 VNLQEKTKSPLKET
+343 VNLQEKTKSPLKEA

-365 DIAKETIKETPNVKD
+365 DVAKETIKET
-380 FMQPDENVNLQE
+380 L
-392 KTKSPLKETVLNATL
+392 
-407 GKDIAKETIKET
+407 
-419 PNVKDFMQP
+419 
-428 DENVNLQEKTKSPL
+428 
-442 KETVLNATLGKD
+442 
-454 IAKETIKET
+454 
-463 PNVKD
+463 NVKD

-532 NGENTADTEK
+532 NGENTANTEK

-547 LNNLVKDLSRVSQ
+547 LNNLVKDLSRVNQ

-639 LVNMGFTGLEMNFSE
+639 LVNMGFTGLEMNFSD
-654 QGKREQQQEKK
+654 QGKKEQQQEKK
-665 AKSHYYEENFEE
+665 SKSHYYEENFEE
-677 ENSPKINL
+677 ESGPKINL

>member
-18 TSQTSFSKTIK
+18 TSQASFSKTIK

-46 NALLASIEETN
+46 NSLLASIEETN

-68 SEIVGEVIQ
+68 SEIVGEVMQ

-198 LAHIEKGLDKNLHTQ
+198 LAHIEKNLDTNLHTQ
-213 NKTPAKTNEANSLL
+213 NKTPIKTNEANSLL

-236 LIKKEDKTHQFDKA
+236 LIKKEDKTHQFDKT

-256 EIELKIPIKTNK
+256 ETELKTPIKTNK

-309 KKENLNIQKE
+309 KKENLSTQKE
-319 NFKTQ
+319 NLKTQ
-324 NLKEMTHLGKEPLN
+324 KEDLKEMTHLGKEPLN
-338 KPDEN
+338 KSDEN
-343 VNLQEKTKSPLKET
+343 VNLQEKTKSPLKEA

-365 DIAKETIKETPNVKD
+365 DVAKETIKET
-380 FMQPDENVNLQE
+380 L
-392 KTKSPLKETVLNATL
+392 
-407 GKDIAKETIKET
+407 
-419 PNVKDFMQP
+419 
-428 DENVNLQEKTKSPL
+428 
-442 KETVLNATLGKD
+442 
-454 IAKETIKET
+454 
-463 PNVKD
+463 NVKD

-532 NGENTADTEK
+532 NGENTANTEK

-547 LNNLVKDLSRVSQ
+547 LNNLVKDLSRVNQ

-639 LVNMGFTGLEMNFSE
+639 LVNMGFTGLEMNFSD
-654 QGKREQQQEKK
+654 QGKKEQQQEKK

-677 ENSPKINL
+677 ESGPKINL

>member
-18 TSQTSFSKTIK
+18 TSQASFSKTIK

-46 NALLASIEETN
+46 NSLLASIEETN
-57 EHLPTHMKISE
+57 EHLPTHMKINE
-68 SEIVGEVIQ
+68 SEIVGEVMQ

-198 LAHIEKGLDKNLHTQ
+198 LAHIEKNLDTNLHTQ
-213 NKTPAKTNEANSLL
+213 NKTPIKTNEANSLL

-236 LIKKEDKTHQFDKA
+236 LIKKEDKTRQLNQG
-250 KKENDE
+250 KKESDE
-256 EIELKIPIKTNK
+256 ETELKTPIKTNK

-285 NEKETQSKETLKL
+285 NEKETQSKETFKL

-309 KKENLNIQKE
+309 KKENLSTQKE
-319 NFKTQ
+319 NLKTQ
-324 NLKEMTHLGKEPLN
+324 KEDLKEMAHLGKEPLN
-338 KPDEN
+338 KSDEN
-343 VNLQEKTKSPLKET
+343 VNLQEKTKSPLKEA

-365 DIAKETIKETPNVKD
+365 DVAKETIKET
-380 FMQPDENVNLQE
+380 L
-392 KTKSPLKETVLNATL
+392 
-407 GKDIAKETIKET
+407 
-419 PNVKDFMQP
+419 
-428 DENVNLQEKTKSPL
+428 
-442 KETVLNATLGKD
+442 
-454 IAKETIKET
+454 
-463 PNVKD
+463 NVKD

-532 NGENTADTEK
+532 NGENTANTEK

-547 LNNLVKDLSRVSQ
+547 LNNLVKDLSRVNQ

>member
-18 TSQTSFSKTIK
+18 TSQASFSKTIK

-68 SEIVGEVIQ
+68 SEIVGEVMQ

-198 LAHIEKGLDKNLHTQ
+198 LAHIEKNLDTNLHTQ
-213 NKTPAKTNEANSLL
+213 NKTPIKTNEANSLL

-236 LIKKEDKTHQFDKA
+236 LIKKEDKTHQFDKT

-256 EIELKIPIKTNK
+256 ETELKTPIKTNK

-285 NEKETQSKETLKL
+285 NEKETQSKETFKL

-309 KKENLNIQKE
+309 KKENLSTQKE
-319 NFKTQ
+319 NLKTQ
-324 NLKEMTHLGKEPLN
+324 KEDLKEMAHLGKEPLN
-338 KPDEN
+338 KSDEN
-343 VNLQEKTKSPLKET
+343 VNLQEKTKSPLKEA

-365 DIAKETIKETPNVKD
+365 DVAKETIKET
-380 FMQPDENVNLQE
+380 L
-392 KTKSPLKETVLNATL
+392 
-407 GKDIAKETIKET
+407 
-419 PNVKDFMQP
+419 
-428 DENVNLQEKTKSPL
+428 
-442 KETVLNATLGKD
+442 
-454 IAKETIKET
+454 
-463 PNVKD
+463 NVKD

-532 NGENTADTEK
+532 NGENTANTEK

-547 LNNLVKDLSRVSQ
+547 LNNLVKDLSRVNQ

-591 LSITLNPSNLGEV
+591 LSITLNPSNLGEI

>member
-18 TSQTSFSKTIK
+18 TSQASFSKTIK

-46 NALLASIEETN
+46 NSLLASIEETN

-68 SEIVGEVIQ
+68 SEIVGEVMQ

-198 LAHIEKGLDKNLHTQ
+198 LAHIEKSLDKNLHTQ
-213 NKTPAKTNEANSLL
+213 NKTPIKTNEANSLL

-236 LIKKEDKTHQFDKA
+236 LIKKEDKTRQLDQG
-250 KKENDE
+250 KKESDE
-256 EIELKIPIKTNK
+256 ETELKTPIKTNK

-285 NEKETQSKETLKL
+285 NEKETQSKETFKL

-309 KKENLNIQKE
+309 KKENLSTQKE
-319 NFKTQ
+319 NLKTQ
-324 NLKEMTHLGKEPLN
+324 KEDLKEMAHLGKEPLN
-338 KPDEN
+338 KSDEN
-343 VNLQEKTKSPLKET
+343 VNLQEKTKSPLKEA

-365 DIAKETIKETPNVKD
+365 DVAKETIKET
-380 FMQPDENVNLQE
+380 L
-392 KTKSPLKETVLNATL
+392 
-407 GKDIAKETIKET
+407 
-419 PNVKDFMQP
+419 
-428 DENVNLQEKTKSPL
+428 
-442 KETVLNATLGKD
+442 
-454 IAKETIKET
+454 
-463 PNVKD
+463 NVKD

-532 NGENTADTEK
+532 NGENTANTEK

-547 LNNLVKDLSRVSQ
+547 LNNLVKDLSRVNQ

-654 QGKREQQQEKK
+654 QGKKEQQQEKK

>member
-18 TSQTSFSKTIK
+18 TSQASFSKTIK

-155 GLEVRDIKVDRLLD
+155 GLEVRDIKIDRLLD

-198 LAHIEKGLDKNLHTQ
+198 LAHIEKSLDKNLHTQ

-227 SKTLQNLDS
+227 SKTLQNLDF

-256 EIELKIPIKTNK
+256 EIELKTPIKTNK

-285 NEKETQSKETLKL
+285 NEKETQSKETFKL

-309 KKENLNIQKE
+309 KKENLSTQKE
-319 NFKTQ
+319 NLKTQ
-324 NLKEMTHLGKEPLN
+324 KEDLKEMTHLGKEPLN

-343 VNLQEKTKSPLKET
+343 VNLQEKTKSPLKEA

-380 FMQPDENVNLQE
+380 F
-392 KTKSPLKETVLNATL
+392 
-407 GKDIAKETIKET
+407 I
-419 PNVKDFMQP
+419 
-428 DENVNLQEKTKSPL
+428 
-442 KETVLNATLGKD
+442 
-454 IAKETIKET
+454 
-463 PNVKD
+463 
-468 FMQKEFT
+468 QKEFT

-532 NGENTADTEK
+532 NGENTANTEK

-547 LNNLVKDLSRVSQ
+547 LNNLVKDLSRVNQ

-591 LSITLNPSNLGEV
+591 LSITLNPSNLGEI

>member
-1 MSNLAPQSEI
+1 MSNLSPQSEI

-18 TSQTSFSKTIK
+18 TSQASFSKTIK

-46 NALLASIEETN
+46 NSLLASIEETN

-68 SEIVGEVIQ
+68 SEIVGEVMQ

-198 LAHIEKGLDKNLHTQ
+198 LAHIEKNLDTNLHTQ
-213 NKTPAKTNEANSLL
+213 NKTPIKTNEANSLL

-236 LIKKEDKTHQFDKA
+236 LIKKEDKTRQLDQG
-250 KKENDE
+250 KKESDE
-256 EIELKIPIKTNK
+256 ETELKTPIKTNK

-285 NEKETQSKETLKL
+285 NEKETQSKETFKL

-309 KKENLNIQKE
+309 KKENLSTQKE
-319 NFKTQ
+319 NLKTQ
-324 NLKEMTHLGKEPLN
+324 KEDLKEMTHLGKEPLN
-338 KPDEN
+338 KSDEN
-343 VNLQEKTKSPLKET
+343 VNLQEKTKSPFKEA

-365 DIAKETIKETPNVKD
+365 DVAKETIKET
-380 FMQPDENVNLQE
+380 L
-392 KTKSPLKETVLNATL
+392 
-407 GKDIAKETIKET
+407 
-419 PNVKDFMQP
+419 
-428 DENVNLQEKTKSPL
+428 
-442 KETVLNATLGKD
+442 
-454 IAKETIKET
+454 
-463 PNVKD
+463 NVKD

-532 NGENTADTEK
+532 NGENTANTEK

-547 LNNLVKDLSRVSQ
+547 LNNLVKDLSRVNQ

>member
-18 TSQTSFSKTIK
+18 TSQASFSKTIK
-29 NNPKEEKA
+29 NNPKEEKT

-46 NALLASIEETN
+46 NSLLASIEETN

-68 SEIVGEVIQ
+68 SEIVGEVMQ

-155 GLEVRDIKVDRLLD
+155 GLEVRNIKVDRLLD

-198 LAHIEKGLDKNLHTQ
+198 LAHIEKSLDKNLHTQ
-213 NKTPAKTNEANSLL
+213 NKTPIKTNEANSLL

-236 LIKKEDKTHQFDKA
+236 LIKKEDKTHQFDKT
-250 KKENDE
+250 KKESDE
-256 EIELKIPIKTNK
+256 EIELKTPIKTNK

-298 KEEIKEPNLEP
+298 KEEIKEPNLEL
-309 KKENLNIQKE
+309 KKENLNTQKE
-319 NFKTQ
+319 NLKTQ
-324 NLKEMTHLGKEPLN
+324 KEDLKEMIHLGKEPLN
-338 KPDEN
+338 KLDEN
-343 VNLQEKTKSPLKET
+343 VNLQEKTKSPLKEA

-365 DIAKETIKETPNVKD
+365 DIAKETIKET
-380 FMQPDENVNLQE
+380 
-392 KTKSPLKETVLNATL
+392 LN
-407 GKDIAKETIKET
+407 I
-419 PNVKDFMQP
+419 
-428 DENVNLQEKTKSPL
+428 
-442 KETVLNATLGKD
+442 
-454 IAKETIKET
+454 
-463 PNVKD
+463 KD

-521 KETNKELFTKE
+521 KELFTKE
-532 NGENTADTEK
+532 NGENTANTEK

-547 LNNLVKDLSRVSQ
+547 LNNLVKDLSRVNQ

-580 AMEQYKAPITK
+580 AMEQYKTPITK

-639 LVNMGFTGLEMNFSE
+639 LVNMGFTGLEMNFSN
-654 QGKREQQQEKK
+654 QGKKEQQQEKK
-665 AKSHYYEENFEE
+665 SKSHYYEENFEE
-677 ENSPKINL
+677 ESGPKINL

>member
-18 TSQTSFSKTIK
+18 TSQASFSKTIK
-29 NNPKEEKA
+29 NNPKEEKT

-46 NALLASIEETN
+46 NSLLASIEETN

-68 SEIVGEVIQ
+68 SEIVGEVMQ

-187 DNVFKEVLNHK
+187 GNVFKEVLNHK
-198 LAHIEKGLDKNLHTQ
+198 LAHIEKSLDKNLHTQ
-213 NKTPAKTNEANSLL
+213 NKTPIKTNEANSLL

-236 LIKKEDKTHQFDKA
+236 LIKKEDKTHQFDKT
-250 KKENDE
+250 KKESDE
-256 EIELKIPIKTNK
+256 EIELKTPIKTNK

-309 KKENLNIQKE
+309 KKENLNTQKE
-319 NFKTQ
+319 NLKTQ
-324 NLKEMTHLGKEPLN
+324 KEDLKEMTHLGKEPLN

-343 VNLQEKTKSPLKET
+343 VNLQEKTKSPLKEA

-365 DIAKETIKETPNVKD
+365 DIAKETIKET
-380 FMQPDENVNLQE
+380 L
-392 KTKSPLKETVLNATL
+392 
-407 GKDIAKETIKET
+407 
-419 PNVKDFMQP
+419 
-428 DENVNLQEKTKSPL
+428 
-442 KETVLNATLGKD
+442 
-454 IAKETIKET
+454 
-463 PNVKD
+463 NVKD

-521 KETNKELFTKE
+521 KEANKELFTKE
-532 NGENTADTEK
+532 NGENTANTEK

-547 LNNLVKDLSRVSQ
+547 LNNLVKDLSRVNQ

-639 LVNMGFTGLEMNFSE
+639 LVNMGFTGLEMNFSD
-654 QGKREQQQEKK
+654 QGKKEQQQEKK
-665 AKSHYYEENFEE
+665 SKSHYYEENFEE
-677 ENSPKINL
+677 ESSPKINL

>member
-18 TSQTSFSKTIK
+18 TSQASFSKTIK

-46 NALLASIEETN
+46 NSLLASIEETN

-68 SEIVGEVIQ
+68 SEIVGEVMQ

-198 LAHIEKGLDKNLHTQ
+198 LAHIEKNLDTNLHTQ
-213 NKTPAKTNEANSLL
+213 NKTPIKTNEANSLL

-236 LIKKEDKTHQFDKA
+236 LIKKEDKTHQFDKT

-256 EIELKIPIKTNK
+256 ETELKTPIKTNK

-285 NEKETQSKETLKL
+285 NEKETQSKETFKL

-309 KKENLNIQKE
+309 KKENLSTQKE
-319 NFKTQ
+319 NLKTQ
-324 NLKEMTHLGKEPLN
+324 KEDLKEMAHLGKEPLN
-338 KPDEN
+338 KSDEN
-343 VNLQEKTKSPLKET
+343 VNLQEKTKSPLKEA

-365 DIAKETIKETPNVKD
+365 DVAKETIKET
-380 FMQPDENVNLQE
+380 L
-392 KTKSPLKETVLNATL
+392 
-407 GKDIAKETIKET
+407 
-419 PNVKDFMQP
+419 
-428 DENVNLQEKTKSPL
+428 
-442 KETVLNATLGKD
+442 
-454 IAKETIKET
+454 
-463 PNVKD
+463 NVKD

-532 NGENTADTEK
+532 NGENTANTEK

-547 LNNLVKDLSRVSQ
+547 LNNLVKDLSRVNQ

>member
-18 TSQTSFSKTIK
+18 TSQASFSKTIK

-46 NALLASIEETN
+46 NSLLASIEETN

-68 SEIVGEVIQ
+68 SEIVGEVMQ

-88 KISVFESAPLMQ
+88 KISIFESAPLMQ

-198 LAHIEKGLDKNLHTQ
+198 LAHIEKSLDKNLHTQ
-213 NKTPAKTNEANSLL
+213 NKTPAKTNEASSLL

-236 LIKKEDKTHQFDKA
+236 LIKKENKTHQFDKT

-256 EIELKIPIKTNK
+256 EIELKTPIKTNK

-309 KKENLNIQKE
+309 KKENLSTQKE
-319 NFKTQ
+319 NLKTQ
-324 NLKEMTHLGKEPLN
+324 KEDLKEMTHLGKEPLN
-338 KPDEN
+338 KSDEN
-343 VNLQEKTKSPLKET
+343 VNLQEKTKSPLKEA

-365 DIAKETIKETPNVKD
+365 DVAKETIKET
-380 FMQPDENVNLQE
+380 L
-392 KTKSPLKETVLNATL
+392 
-407 GKDIAKETIKET
+407 
-419 PNVKDFMQP
+419 
-428 DENVNLQEKTKSPL
+428 
-442 KETVLNATLGKD
+442 
-454 IAKETIKET
+454 
-463 PNVKD
+463 NVKD

-532 NGENTADTEK
+532 NGENTANTEK

-547 LNNLVKDLSRVSQ
+547 LNNLVKDLSRVNQ

-639 LVNMGFTGLEMNFSE
+639 LVNMGFTGLEMNFSD
-654 QGKREQQQEKK
+654 QGKKEQQQEKK
-665 AKSHYYEENFEE
+665 SKSHYYEENFEE
-677 ENSPKINL
+677 ESGPKINL

>member
-1 MSNLAPQSEI
+1 MSNLSPQSEI

-18 TSQTSFSKTIK
+18 TSQASFSKTIK

-46 NALLASIEETN
+46 NSLLASIEETN

-68 SEIVGEVIQ
+68 SEIVGEVMQ

-88 KISVFESAPLMQ
+88 KISIFESAPLMQ

-198 LAHIEKGLDKNLHTQ
+198 LAHIEKNLDTNLHTQ
-213 NKTPAKTNEANSLL
+213 NKTPIKTNEANSLL

-236 LIKKEDKTHQFDKA
+236 LIKKEDKTHQFDKT

-256 EIELKIPIKTNK
+256 ETELKTPIKTNK

-309 KKENLNIQKE
+309 KKENLSTQKE
-319 NFKTQ
+319 NLKTQ
-324 NLKEMTHLGKEPLN
+324 KEDLKEMTHLGKEPLN
-338 KPDEN
+338 KSDEN
-343 VNLQEKTKSPLKET
+343 VNLQEKTKSPLKEA

-365 DIAKETIKETPNVKD
+365 DVAKETIKET
-380 FMQPDENVNLQE
+380 L
-392 KTKSPLKETVLNATL
+392 
-407 GKDIAKETIKET
+407 
-419 PNVKDFMQP
+419 
-428 DENVNLQEKTKSPL
+428 
-442 KETVLNATLGKD
+442 
-454 IAKETIKET
+454 
-463 PNVKD
+463 NVKD

-532 NGENTADTEK
+532 NGENTANTEK
-542 SGIDD
+542 SSIDD
-547 LNNLVKDLSRVSQ
+547 LNNLVKDLSRVNQ

>member
-18 TSQTSFSKTIK
+18 TSQASFSKTIK
-29 NNPKEEKA
+29 NNPKEEKT
-37 GENERESFL
+37 GENERENFL
-46 NALLASIEETN
+46 NSLLASIEETN

-68 SEIVGEVIQ
+68 SEIVGEVMQ

-198 LAHIEKGLDKNLHTQ
+198 LAHIEKSLDKNLHTQ
-213 NKTPAKTNEANSLL
+213 NKTPIKTNEANSLL

-236 LIKKEDKTHQFDKA
+236 LIKKEDKTRQLDQG
-250 KKENDE
+250 KKESDE
-256 EIELKIPIKTNK
+256 EIELKTPIKTNK

-309 KKENLNIQKE
+309 KKENLNTQKE
-319 NFKTQ
+319 NLKTQ
-324 NLKEMTHLGKEPLN
+324 KEDLKEMTHLGKEPLN

-343 VNLQEKTKSPLKET
+343 VNLQEKTKSPLKEA

-365 DIAKETIKETPNVKD
+365 DIAKETIKET
-380 FMQPDENVNLQE
+380 L
-392 KTKSPLKETVLNATL
+392 
-407 GKDIAKETIKET
+407 
-419 PNVKDFMQP
+419 
-428 DENVNLQEKTKSPL
+428 
-442 KETVLNATLGKD
+442 
-454 IAKETIKET
+454 
-463 PNVKD
+463 NVKD

-521 KETNKELFTKE
+521 KELFTKE
-532 NGENTADTEK
+532 NGENTATNTEK

-547 LNNLVKDLSRVSQ
+547 LNNLVKDLSRVNQ

-639 LVNMGFTGLEMNFSE
+639 LVNMGFTGLEMNFSD
-654 QGKREQQQEKK
+654 QGKKEQQQEKK
-665 AKSHYYEENFEE
+665 SKSHYYEENFEE
-677 ENSPKINL
+677 ESSPKINL

>member
-18 TSQTSFSKTIK
+18 TSQASFSKTIK
-29 NNPKEEKA
+29 NNPKEEKT

-46 NALLASIEETN
+46 NSLLASIEETN

-68 SEIVGEVIQ
+68 SEIVGEVMQ

-139 KNANSL
+139 KSANSL

-155 GLEVRDIKVDRLLD
+155 GLEVRNIKVDRLLD

-198 LAHIEKGLDKNLHTQ
+198 LAHIEKSLDKNLHTQ
-213 NKTPAKTNEANSLL
+213 NKTPIKTNEANSLL

-236 LIKKEDKTHQFDKA
+236 LIKKEDKTHQFDKT
-250 KKENDE
+250 KKESDE
-256 EIELKIPIKTNK
+256 EIELKTPIKTNK

-298 KEEIKEPNLEP
+298 KEEIKEPNLES
-309 KKENLNIQKE
+309 KKENLNTQKE
-319 NFKTQ
+319 NLKTQ
-324 NLKEMTHLGKEPLN
+324 KEDLKEMTHLGKEPLN
-338 KPDEN
+338 KSDEN
-343 VNLQEKTKSPLKET
+343 VNLQEKTKSPLKEA

-365 DIAKETIKETPNVKD
+365 DIAKETIKET
-380 FMQPDENVNLQE
+380 L
-392 KTKSPLKETVLNATL
+392 
-407 GKDIAKETIKET
+407 
-419 PNVKDFMQP
+419 
-428 DENVNLQEKTKSPL
+428 
-442 KETVLNATLGKD
+442 
-454 IAKETIKET
+454 
-463 PNVKD
+463 NVKD

-532 NGENTADTEK
+532 NGENTANTEK

-547 LNNLVKDLSRVSQ
+547 LNNLVKDLSRVNQ

-639 LVNMGFTGLEMNFSE
+639 LVNMGFTGLEMNFSD
-654 QGKREQQQEKK
+654 QGKKEQQQEKK
-665 AKSHYYEENFEE
+665 SKSHYYEENFEE
-677 ENSPKINL
+677 ESGPKINL